1 MKAITLHPVWAWAV
15 VHGHKPVE
23 NRGWSV
29 KYRGRLA
36 IHAGRGNAAE
46 DERARAELARLGVEV
61 PDDVP
66 RSAIVGTVELVDCVR
81 KGSGELWP
89 DERLAHPLAAG
100 PVCWLLEDEHPLDEP
115 VPVPGRQGLWEATLE

>member
-36 IHAGRGNAAE
+36 IHSSRGNAAE
-46 DERARAELARLGVEV
+46 DERARAELARLGVKV
-61 PDDVP
+61 PDDLP

-89 DERLAHPLAAG
+89 DERLAHPLATG
-100 PVCWLLEDEHPLDEP
+100 PVCWLLEGERLLDEP
-115 VPVPGRQGLWEATLE
+115 VPMSGRQGIWEAAF